1 MGNDDLTEI
10 KVASIE
16 NLMPQRELEV
26 DGITHTVYLEQE
38 VKGLDRCF
46 AYSQPNNPSNIH
58 LFRITT
64 EIINNQPLSMQY
76 LSELNINDDN
86 TAKILFNN
94 AHQLYLEKK
103 GSVSDKDAT
112 VLNLSKT
119 IAIGSKNYSIMY
131 QPPTTGEFN
140 MREQYERRVM
150 NRIYGY

>member
-16 NLMPQRELEV
+16 NLMPQREIEV
-26 DGITHTVYLEQE
+26 NGITHTVYLEQE

-46 AYSQPNNPSNIH
+46 AYSDPNDPSNIR

-64 EIINNQPLSMQY
+64 EIINNQPLSIQY
-76 LSELNINDDN
+76 LSELDINDDN
-86 TAKILFNN
+86 TVRDLFNI
-94 AHQLYLEKK
+94 AHQIYLETK
-103 GSVSDKDAT
+103 GTLSEKDAT
-112 VLNLSKT
+112 VPNLSKT

-140 MREQYERRVM
+140 MREQYKRKVM
-150 NRIYGY
+150 NRIYG